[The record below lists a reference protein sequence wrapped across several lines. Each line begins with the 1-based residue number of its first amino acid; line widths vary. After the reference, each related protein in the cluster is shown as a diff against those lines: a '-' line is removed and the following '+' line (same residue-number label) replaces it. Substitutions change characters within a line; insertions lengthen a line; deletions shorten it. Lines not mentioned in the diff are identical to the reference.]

1 MYKISIG
8 SEVCDIWG
16 LVNYLCKCIGQGR
29 IHSSSSLSVKNTS
42 FNSNYW
48 LHGWSILDPKE
59 DNGSIHWSHCIEK
72 ILTLFPII
80 QDKIIK
86 IRRQI
91 GELLEYEISY
101 SLVYYSYCNLRFGA
115 KVPEHCSEHQSYDG
129 CEEQSHSSIGRIAP
143 VWPALLPQA
152 SHTLCEKWLWVLWR
166 KIQVLWIWCRRA
178 QFLNH
183 CFVAPEIHDTLQ

>member
-1 MYKISIG
+1 MKIYGSSIKTCEPKNKNKSENHLTMYKISIV

-80 QDKIIK
+80 QDKII
-86 IRRQI
+86 RSGGR
-91 GELLEYEISY
+91 LENCWNMKFHILWFITHTVTYVLEPRFQNIVPNIKAMTVVKS
-101 SLVYYSYCNLRFGA
+101 SLTAV
-115 KVPEHCSEHQSYDG
+115 
-129 CEEQSHSSIGRIAP
+129 
-143 VWPALLPQA
+143 
-152 SHTLCEKWLWVLWR
+152 
-166 KIQVLWIWCRRA
+166 
-178 QFLNH
+178 
-183 CFVAPEIHDTLQ
+183 